1 MVYKHTPLHS
11 TRAISAVDGDDV
23 GVVRTHVYRRRHH
36 QSLIDLSMV
45 DRL

>member
-23 GVVRTHVYRRRHH
+23 GVVHTYTDVGIISR
-36 QSLIDLSMV
+36 
-45 DRL
+45 